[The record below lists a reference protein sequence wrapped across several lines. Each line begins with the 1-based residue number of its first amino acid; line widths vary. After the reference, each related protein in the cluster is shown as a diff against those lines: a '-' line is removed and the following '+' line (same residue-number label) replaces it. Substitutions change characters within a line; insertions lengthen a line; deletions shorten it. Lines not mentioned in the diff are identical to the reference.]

1 MMEEDPPIQHQEI
14 IEEGLREEEV
24 GLEPDL
30 SKVKEEVI
38 IKMEP
43 EDDVDP
49 EAESL
54 NRRGMPRRTI
64 KKNRYIFDD
73 MFNAGATSPRVNK
86 TPNKTPTKKATPN
99 SKKKKT
105 PTSLVKF
112 SSSSK
117 LQSTLTET
125 PEKFNDSKLKGS
137 KKSRVRCSSPDRNL
151 GQRVGMK
158 LRNLLKL
165 PKAYRFVCYE
175 FFYSNIDRP
184 LFNDN
189 DFITCMKESFPQL
202 KKYVFSRTE
211 WSMVRRMVGKPR
223 RCSSS
228 FFTEERINL
237 ERRRN
242 VIRYLQQGKC
252 GDQTTVKDIPSEIP
266 IQLVVGTKVT
276 ARVRSPQD
284 GLFTGVVDAY
294 DTSNNTY
301 RITFDRQGL
310 GTQSIPDYEVLSND
324 TPETLNR
331 QSFLQMFFASV
342 PNDHT
347 NRTGKPEPE
356 AMDAN
361 HIDKELEGMLG
372 EYPVELL
379 EQVVRF
385 KKLLKFKKTE
395 VYQIRDMNSEAERR
409 QLYGEPYDR
418 AFQKKYAG
426 HILRLEKINKDVN
439 TVLASLSVNLKKLS
453 VTSEN
458 MSSQLYALSPS
469 DLQQETYIAAQEIV
483 DTVNKKNGN
492 KIVDDQPVVSLI
504 TDLTALVLQIKTLS
518 HSSRSAY
525 EVEVLNKTMS
535 DIYKKLSP
543 NNQSVFEN
551 CIGVHM
557 EQIKAALAGERG
569 SLATLTKP
577 VSQNTFNK

>member
-1 MMEEDPPIQHQEI
+1 MEEDTPIQNQDI

-24 GLEPDL
+24 GGEPDL
-30 SKVKEEVI
+30 SKVKEEVL

-43 EDDVDP
+43 DEDDGD
-49 EAESL
+49 AEDGVL

-64 KKNRYIFDD
+64 KKNRYIFDENV
-73 MFNAGATSPRVNK
+73 FNAGSTSPRVNK
-86 TPNKTPTKKATPN
+86 TPGKTVIKRATPN

-105 PTSLVKF
+105 PI
-112 SSSSK
+112 SSGKYSASK
-117 LQSTLTET
+117 LQTSLAES
-125 PEKFNDSKLKGS
+125 PEKYIDTKLKGS

-175 FFYSNIDRP
+175 FFYSNIDKP

-189 DFITCMKESFPQL
+189 DFITCLKESFPQL
-202 KKYVFSRTE
+202 KKYVFSRPE

-223 RCSSS
+223 RCSAS

-276 ARVRSPQD
+276 ARVRYPQD

-324 TPETLNR
+324 TPETMNR
-331 QSFLQMFFASV
+331 QSFLQMFFSSV
-342 PNDHT
+342 TNDSS
-347 NRTGKPEPE
+347 RAGKPEPE
-356 AMDAN
+356 SMDTHSTN
-361 HIDKELEGMLG
+361 QDVDGMLG
-372 EYPVELL
+372 DYPSELL
-379 EQVVRF
+379 EEVVQF
-385 KKLLKFKKTE
+385 KKLLKFKKNE
-395 VYQIRDMNSEAERR
+395 VYQIRDMNSEAEQR
-409 QLYGEPYDR
+409 QLYGEPYDKS
-418 AFQKKYAG
+418 FQKKYAG
-426 HILRLEKINKDVN
+426 HILRLEKINKDINV
-439 TVLASLSVNLKKLS
+439 VLASLSVNLKKLS

-483 DTVNKKNGN
+483 DTVNKRNGN

-525 EVEVLNKTMS
+525 EVEVLNRTMS

-543 NNQSVFEN
+543 SNQSVFEN

-569 SLATLTKP
+569 SLATLSKPMPPTK
-577 VSQNTFNK
+577 

>member
-1 MMEEDPPIQHQEI
+1 MEEDPPIHHQEI

-43 EDDVDP
+43 EDDIDQ
-49 EAESL
+49 EAESAL

-64 KKNRYIFDD
+64 KKNRYIFDE
-73 MFNAGATSPRVNK
+73 MFNAGSTSPRINK
-86 TPNKTPTKKATPN
+86 TPGKTTPKRTTTPN

-105 PTSLVKF
+105 PVSLGKF
-112 SSSSK
+112 SSSK
-117 LQSTLTET
+117 LQTMLVDT
-125 PEKFNDSKLKGS
+125 PDKFIDSKLKGS

-252 GDQTTVKDIPSEIP
+252 GDITTVKDIPSEIP

-301 RITFDRQGL
+301 RITFDRAGL

-331 QSFLQMFFASV
+331 QSFLNMFFSTV
-342 PNDHT
+342 PNELT
-347 NRTGKPEPE
+347 GRTGKPEPE

-361 HIDKELEGMLG
+361 HSDKDIEGMLG
-372 EYPVELL
+372 DYPLELL
-379 EQVVRF
+379 EHVVRF
-385 KKLLKFKKTE
+385 KKLLKFKKNE
-395 VYQIRDMNSEAERR
+395 VYQIKEMNCEAERK
-409 QLYGEPYDR
+409 QLYGEPFER
-418 AFQKKYAG
+418 SFQKKYAG
-426 HILRLEKINKDVN
+426 HILSLEKINKVIN
-439 TVLASLSVNLKKLS
+439 TVLASLSINLKKLS

-483 DTVNKKNGN
+483 DTVNKKNGA

-535 DIYKKLSP
+535 VIYNKLST

-577 VSQNTFNK
+577 MSQSNITK

>member
-1 MMEEDPPIQHQEI
+1 MEEDPPIHHQEI

-30 SKVKEEVI
+30 SRVKEEDVI

-43 EDDVDP
+43 EDDGDHDG
-49 EAESL
+49 SL

-73 MFNAGATSPRVNK
+73 MFNAGATSPRINRTPGK
-86 TPNKTPTKKATPN
+86 TPIKKTTPT
-99 SKKKKT
+99 SKKKQKT
-105 PTSLVKF
+105 PVSLGKLSASKLQTSLV
-112 SSSSK
+112 
-117 LQSTLTET
+117 ET
-125 PEKFNDSKLKGS
+125 PDKFNDSKFKGN
-137 KKSRVRCSSPDRNL
+137 KKSRVRCSSPDRTL

-184 LFNDN
+184 LFQDN

-202 KKYVFSRTE
+202 KKYTFSRTE

-331 QSFLQMFFASV
+331 QSFLQMFFATV
-342 PNDHT
+342 PNEHT
-347 NRTGKPEPE
+347 SRTSKPEVE
-356 AMDAN
+356 TVDAN
-361 HIDKELEGMLG
+361 QSDKEVEGMLG
-372 EYPVELL
+372 DYPVELL
-379 EQVVRF
+379 DQVVRF
-385 KKLLKFKKTE
+385 KKLLKFKKNE
-395 VYQIRDMNSEAERR
+395 VQQIKEMNSQAERR

-439 TVLASLSVNLKKLS
+439 IVLASLTVNLKKLS

-483 DTVNKKNGN
+483 DTVNKKNGH

-525 EVEVLNKTMS
+525 EVEVLNKTMA

-577 VSQNTFNK
+577 ITQTNLSK

>member
-1 MMEEDPPIQHQEI
+1 MEEDPPIHHQEI

-43 EDDVDP
+43 DDDADAEDS
-49 EAESL
+49 AL

-73 MFNAGATSPRVNK
+73 NIFNAGATSPRVNR
-86 TPNKTPTKKATPN
+86 TPGKTPTKRATPN

-105 PTSLVKF
+105 PISVGKYSASKIQTSL
-112 SSSSK
+112 
-117 LQSTLTET
+117 TES
-125 PEKFNDSKLKGS
+125 PEKYNDAKQKIS

-175 FFYSNIDRP
+175 FFYSNIDKP

-189 DFITCMKESFPQL
+189 DFITCLKESFPQL
-202 KKYVFSRTE
+202 KKYNFSRAE

-324 TPETLNR
+324 TPETMNR
-331 QSFLQMFFASV
+331 QSFLQMFFATV
-342 PNDHT
+342 PAEHT
-347 NRTGKPEPE
+347 SRAGKPEPE
-356 AMDAN
+356 AMDTHSSN
-361 HIDKELEGMLG
+361 QDVEGMLG
-372 EYPVELL
+372 EYPSELL
-379 EQVVRF
+379 EQVVQF
-385 KKLLKFKKTE
+385 KKLLKFKKNE
-395 VYQIRDMNSEAERR
+395 VYQIRDMNSEAERK
-409 QLYGEPYDR
+409 QLYGEPYDKT
-418 AFQKKYAG
+418 FQKKYAG

-439 TVLASLSVNLKKLS
+439 LLLASLSTNLKKLS

-525 EVEVLNKTMS
+525 EVEVLNRTMS

-543 NNQSVFEN
+543 SNQSVFEN

-557 EQIKAALAGERG
+557 EQIKAALSGERG
-569 SLATLTKP
+569 SLATLSKP
-577 VSQNTFNK
+577 MTQANK